1 MSRRVFGTEFLSAG
15 LVRDIT
21 DFLAA
26 YGLWGLLALTFAE
39 ASFLPVFP
47 EVLFIP
53 MALINPSLALFYALA
68 ATLSSTSG
76 GLFGRWI
83 GLKAGRPLLERLASG
98 RKARLIEDWFQRYGA
113 WAVGLAALTPA
124 PYKFFT
130 IASGVFG
137 VAARPVV
144 LGSFFGRGTRFFT
157 EALVI
162 MLAGERA
169 EEFLARYA
177 DELLLTGG
185 LLLAAWVMWRQYL
198 KNRKTG

>member
-15 LVRDIT
+15 LVQDIT
-21 DFLAA
+21 NFLAA
-26 YGLWGLLALTFAE
+26 YGLWGLIALTFAE

-53 MALINPSLALFYALA
+53 MVLINPSLGPFCALV

-83 GLKAGRPLLERLASG
+83 GLKAGRPLLERLAPG
-98 RKARLIEDWFQRYGA
+98 RKARLIEDWFQRYGG

-137 VAARPVV
+137 VAARPVI
-144 LGSFFGRGTRFFT
+144 LGSLFGRGARFFA

-162 MLAGERA
+162 MLVGEPA
-169 EEFLARYA
+169 EELLARYA
-177 DELLLTGG
+177 DELLLAGG
-185 LLLAAWVMWRQYL
+185 LLLLAWVMWRQYL